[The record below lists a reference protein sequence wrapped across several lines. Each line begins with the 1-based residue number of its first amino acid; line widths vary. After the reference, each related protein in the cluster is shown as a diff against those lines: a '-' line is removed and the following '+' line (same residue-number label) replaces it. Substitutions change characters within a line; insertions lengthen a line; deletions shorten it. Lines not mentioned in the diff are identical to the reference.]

1 MQGTRA
7 PWRANTAE
15 PLAWA
20 VRDLLHLLAGA
31 DKVASI
37 CCPAA
42 RDAAALKE
50 VPPLQYFLCRLA
62 HLLQRDNPVIPGL
75 RTLAQEEF

>member
-7 PWRANTAE
+7 PWRANAAE
-15 PLAWA
+15 PLEWA
-20 VRDLLHLLAGA
+20 VRGLLQTLAGA
-31 DKVASI
+31 DKVASV

-50 VPPLQYFLCRLA
+50 EPPRQYFPCRLA
-62 HLLQRDNPVIPGL
+62 HLLRRDNPVTPGL